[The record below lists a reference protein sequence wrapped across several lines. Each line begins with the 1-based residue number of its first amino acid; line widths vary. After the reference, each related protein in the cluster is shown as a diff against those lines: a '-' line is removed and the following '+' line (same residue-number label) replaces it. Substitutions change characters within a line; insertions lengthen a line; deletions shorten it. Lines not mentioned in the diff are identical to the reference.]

1 MTSINKIKTNYGNN
15 CEICKETME
24 TFFSKPMCDKC
35 YEALKEL
42 ILEKRKYIEKYEP
55 KSKS

>member
-1 MTSINKIKTNYGNN
+1 MTTINNVKIIYENN
-15 CEICKETME
+15 CETCKETIQ
-24 TFFSKPMCDKC
+24 TFYGKHMCDKC

-55 KSKS
+55 KTKS